1 MSRPVW
7 ALFTAAVAWP
17 GGAAVAGP
25 DAVSSAGACRPTDGV
40 LAADATLAGAAGAY
54 RLTMVRTDQGGEG
67 ESAGKSSTVSGSLR
81 LHPSASGAF
90 APASD
95 PLRGATDVDLRA
107 VGAQRV
113 GDPASEDPAAPGVL
127 VLESRVNGAP
137 RILLRLGSE
146 ANRPDQ
152 LLFDGGY
159 TVLDVGEIT
168 AAGFAGAWRS
178 AAEHRSAAGHFCAV
192 GF

>member
-1 MSRPVW
+1 MNRPVW
-7 ALFTAAVAWP
+7 ALFAAAVAWP

-25 DAVSSAGACRPTDGV
+25 DAVSGAGACRPTAGV

-54 RLTMVRTDQGGEG
+54 RLTMVRTDAGGEG
-67 ESAGKSSTVSGSLR
+67 AGKSPTASGSLR
-81 LHPSASGAF
+81 LQPSASGAF

-127 VLESRVNGAP
+127 VLESHRDDGP

-168 AAGFAGAWRS
+168 ARGFAGEWRS

-192 GF
+192 RL